1 MLFKKE
7 VIVRTGNFLQKKLSA
22 WHASFTGFGS
32 FADVLSER
40 KAATRRG
47 DGPSACAEP
56 SEEPA
61 HFPERPPLVPGRVP
75 RNDAGPARSALV
87 RDLAAMPRIDIA
99 AYLWQKFQEG
109 PASVGYIKALES
121 VTVILVP
128 MTPAISWCTR
138 RFGHSGAAVLCAGL
152 MAVCWLLLVDV
163 TTMHA
168 LYAMVLLRSAIST
181 CYEPSIKSILMDSTR
196 ARKREQIGSLTG
208 LQQTMKGMA
217 QVRC

>member
-7 VIVRTGNFLQKKLSA
+7 VIVRTGNFLQKKHSA

-87 RDLAAMPRIDIA
+87 RDLAAHAPHRHC
-99 AYLWQKFQEG
+99 G
-109 PASVGYIKALES
+109 
-121 VTVILVP
+121 
-128 MTPAISWCTR
+128 
-138 RFGHSGAAVLCAGL
+138 
-152 MAVCWLLLVDV
+152 LLVAEVSGGPRLRGLHQGARVGDGDFSAHDPRHLV
-163 TTMHA
+163 VHPAVRA
-168 LYAMVLLRSAIST
+168 LGGGRALRRAHGGVLA
-181 CYEPSIKSILMDSTR
+181 PSGGRYHD
-196 ARKREQIGSLTG
+196 ARVVCHGAVEIRHFDL
-208 LQQTMKGMA
+208 L
-217 QVRC
+217 